1 MIDIHFITWLS
12 RLHRFTIRC
21 GDGRRVDDV
30 GAPHNIL
37 PQFQEAIHLDIY
49 PCRNKR
55 CLYVVA
61 AAEKEKGEA
70 VPAGST
76 LRTRKL
82 TLCDCLAEHSR
93 VGCWK

>member
-1 MIDIHFITWLS
+1 M
-12 RLHRFTIRC
+12 
-21 GDGRRVDDV
+21 

-37 PQFQEAIHLDIY
+37 PQFQEAIHLDID

-76 LRTRKL
+76 
-82 TLCDCLAEHSR
+82 
-93 VGCWK
+93 